1 MTKDTQFPVLVP
13 QGSIEAYIRAANQYP
28 MLTAEE
34 EKSWLSVCIMTAT
47 LRPRKTDHVASA
59 VCYPCRPQLFRLWPA
74 SGGSYPGRQYRADE
88 SGAPF

>member
-34 EKSWLSVCIMTAT
+34 EKELADFI
-47 LRPRKTDHVASA
+47 
-59 VCYPCRPQLFRLWPA
+59 F
-74 SGGSYPGRQYRADE
+74 SGTPYLYTRSM
-88 SGAPF
+88 